1 MNDEQT
7 PANTLRDSVMEMAHL
22 MGEVEIEFGVPPE
35 VTMDIIRLH
44 MMYMGTPTLNAEIEE
59 AASDE

>member
-1 MNDEQT
+1 
-7 PANTLRDSVMEMAHL
+7 MEMAHL